1 MEQVV
6 DIFIILALLT
16 VTYVQLVL
24 LLIGLR
30 KVLSEG
36 KKVLYCAVLC
46 SQTATALVEW
56 TIPETVDV
64 GFLYFSC
71 IINK

>member
-46 SQTATALVEW
+46 SQTATALVE
-56 TIPETVDV
+56 
-64 GFLYFSC
+64 
-71 IINK
+71 